1 MLKYRKHRKSVD
13 ESPSVT
19 TRAVLIAL
27 ALIPLNSFW
36 IMQIEIVWY
45 SGHPTCASL
54 FFNTVF
60 ILLLLTVLSLGI
72 KRFFP
77 QWAFSQGEL
86 LTVYIMLNIASSI
99 ASHDMLQILIPLIP
113 HVLWYATPENEWNE
127 LFAKDVPHWLSIW
140 DKRAL
145 EGYYQGNST
154 LYLAQHLKAWF
165 MPMLWWAAFICVLL
179 FMMLC
184 INILVRKQWT
194 EDEKLA
200 YPIIQLPL
208 AVTENS
214 GKASLFSSRMMWL
227 GFALAAGVDLLN
239 GISFFEPSVPSI
251 PLKCS
256 QHNIGK
262 YFTESPWSAVGWLPL
277 SFYPFAVGLSFFLPL
292 DLSFSIWFFYLFR
305 KGQQILAR
313 ALGMSSLPGFPYL
326 NAQSSGAWI
335 GLAILAVWISR
346 RHLSAVIKEGL
357 SSFQRERCKAGSG
370 EGKNGRME
378 GWKDGG
384 RQPSILPSFHPSNP
398 LSYRWAL
405 VGLLS
410 GWLFLLFFCVR
421 AGMSFWVVVSFFIL
435 YFGISTAITRMRA
448 ELGPPTHELTPMNA
462 GHILVDV
469 FGTRRLGS
477 ANLTPISFFWFFNRS
492 YRNHPMP
499 IQLEAFKM
507 AERTGMNVKRL
518 TWAMMLAAIV
528 AVPISFW
535 ALLHISYR
543 EGGAPGRG
551 FAFESLNRLQAW
563 VAFPTSSNS
572 AAIGFMGLGMLF
584 TFLLMAMRMRF
595 LWWPFHPAGYAL
607 STNFGV
613 DYIWFCLVIS
623 SAAKALI
630 LRYGGLKTHRKAVP
644 FFLGLILGEFT
655 VGSFWSAL
663 SVLLQT
669 RTYTFWIF

>member
-1 MLKYRKHRKSVD
+1 MLKYRKHRKSVE

-60 ILLLLTVLSLGI
+60 ILLLLTVLSLAI

-127 LFAKDVPHWLSIW
+127 LFAKDVPRWLSI
-140 DKRAL
+140 
-145 EGYYQGNST
+145 QGNST
-154 LYLAQHLKAWF
+154 LYFAQHLKAWF

-184 INILVRKQWT
+184 INILVRKQWA

-239 GISFFEPSVPSI
+239 GISFFELSVPSI

-346 RHLSAVIKEGL
+346 RHLSAVLKE
-357 SSFQRERCKAGSG
+357 AV
-370 EGKNGRME
+370 NGRPVRDNYHSQVRRE
-378 GWKDGG
+378 
-384 RQPSILPSFHPSNP
+384 PHPPTHP

-421 AGMSFWVVVSFFIL
+421 AGMSFWVVVSFFML

-507 AERTGMNVKRL
+507 AERTGINVKRL
-518 TWAMMLAAIV
+518 TWAMMLAAVV
-528 AVPISFW
+528 AVPVSFW

-563 VAFPTSSNS
+563 VAFPTSPDA
-572 AAIGFMGLGMLF
+572 AAIGFMGLGMVF

-595 LWWPFHPAGYAL
+595 LWWPCHPAGYAL

-623 SAAKALI
+623 SAAKAVI